1 MKVFLFA
8 LLFIFAF
15 CQNRQLQQDTSTI
28 TYIVAI
34 KSAVNQKYVTA

>member
-8 LLFIFAF
+8 LLLFSAI
-15 CQNRQLQQDTSTI
+15 CKNLQQDTVV

-34 KSAVNQKYVTA
+34 RSAANQKYVTA